1 MSHRNALLNL
11 SILCAGLTSPAAPAL
26 AQLDEEPPERVLIT
40 ASLLGA
46 VRTDLL
52 GSSATILDPIEL
64 ENRQTRIVSDVLR
77 DVPGVAVNRLGPVGQ
92 YTQIRLRGA
101 EGDHT
106 LALIDGIKVSDPFA
120 GGFDFGT
127 LIADEVARVEVL
139 RGEQSALYGS
149 DAIGGVIHYITLS
162 GAEAPG
168 IRARAE
174 GGSFGTAN
182 TALRVAGVADALDY
196 ALNAAFNH
204 TDGTIDNAQGTRELR
219 AETLALS
226 GKFTYAFAENFRVR
240 AEKLSTEQALRR
252 SQEHQEA
259 MARAEAH
266 QRTLIEELNHRVKNM
281 LTVVNAMA
289 RQTLASNPA
298 PEDFSDKFVRR
309 IDALGRTHALL
320 SREQWG
326 TVQMADIARE
336 SLEHFLVEDKK
347 RVMLEGPPVALDPK
361 TAVALGIV
369 FHELATNAVKHGA
382 LSNDSGTV
390 SVSWTF
396 NGDETVELQWQE
408 DGGPEVRQPSRA
420 GFGSRLIKLELTHEL
435 NGGAELIYEKSGL
448 RVAMEFP
455 LINASPSAQL
465 KQGIAQ

>member
-1 MSHRNALLNL
+1 MAQTVPSADSPLPSRSPGAPKASVLIVDDDERTTMAVWNALEQLGQTLVVANSGQEAL
-11 SILCAGLTSPAAPAL
+11 QHLLHNDFAVILLDVNMPDMDGYEVASYVRARKRTRHIPIVFLTAL
-26 AQLDEEPPERVLIT
+26 YRDDT
-40 ASLLGA
+40 HLLQAYSAGA
-46 VRTDLL
+46 VDMVFKPVDPLILRSKVQVFVDLYL
-52 GSSATILDPIEL
+52 K
-64 ENRQTRIVSDVLR
+64 Q
-77 DVPGVAVNRLGPVGQ
+77 
-92 YTQIRLRGA
+92 A
-101 EGDHT
+101 E
-106 LALIDGIKVSDPFA
+106 
-120 GGFDFGT
+120 
-127 LIADEVARVEVL
+127 IAR
-139 RGEQSALYGS
+139 
-149 DAIGGVIHYITLS
+149 
-162 GAEAPG
+162 EA
-168 IRARAE
+168 
-174 GGSFGTAN
+174 
-182 TALRVAGVADALDY
+182 
-196 ALNAAFNH
+196 
-204 TDGTIDNAQGTRELR
+204 ELR
-219 AETLALS
+219 HRLQE
-226 GKFTYAFAENFRVR
+226 ENFRVR

-259 MARAEAH
+259 MSRAEAH